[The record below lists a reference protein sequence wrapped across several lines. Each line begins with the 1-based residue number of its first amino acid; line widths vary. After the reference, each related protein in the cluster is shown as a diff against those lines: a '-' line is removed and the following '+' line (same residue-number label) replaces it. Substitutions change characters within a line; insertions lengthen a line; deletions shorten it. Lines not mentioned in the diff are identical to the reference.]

1 MPSVDKKLR
10 PNRVESAPPTS
21 EIGGV
26 LNGIFSI
33 DGMKPW
39 GHYVDQD
46 EYVPELVWPRS
57 VQVYEQMSTDTQLA
71 ALYQGTVLPI
81 RHFNWSLDPNEADDE
96 IVERIS
102 RDLNLPIQGDEQKD
116 QPRLR
121 QKNRFSF
128 HDHLRKAL
136 YAGKYGHYFFEQVG
150 EIGED
155 GFWSLRKLAE
165 RPPKTIQNIAVAPD
179 GGLVYIEQNINP
191 HNQTIRNMGQAP
203 QIPVDRLVAYVWE
216 QEGGDWVGRSWF
228 RECYKNWLIKDRLM
242 RVDATNHEKAGGI
255 IYGIAPQGA
264 TPAEQKRIAEL
275 AQQAKVGMDS
285 GAGLPAGTDL
295 EILRAAGTDV
305 VGSMRYHDEAM
316 ARRFLLMILQ
326 LGQTQTGSRALGSTF
341 VDFFGD
347 GITAIADWFVDTF
360 CEHVIEDHVDWNW
373 GPEVEPVPR
382 LHFEFDPELVVN
394 DLALMLREGL
404 IVADDELEEEV
415 RRELGL
421 PRKGE
426 PRQSVEEKA
435 LELKQ
440 QMDSQDS
447 QSPPSGQAKPAS
459 PTKAESARAGSV
471 EGAPSRHPARVINR
485 PRRRSR

>member
-10 PNRVESAPPTS
+10 PNRVESAPPTT

-33 DGMKPW
+33 DGMKSW

-46 EYVPELVWPRS
+46 EYVPELVWPNS

-71 ALYQGTVLPI
+71 ALYAGTVLPI
-81 RHFNWSLDPNEADDE
+81 RHFNWMLDPNEADDE
-96 IVERIS
+96 IVERVA
-102 RDLNLPIQGDEQKD
+102 RDLNLPISGEDSKK
-116 QPRLR
+116 QPTLR

-128 HDHLRKAL
+128 HNHLRKAM
-136 YAGKYGHYFFEQVG
+136 YAGKFGHYYFEQVG
-150 EIGED
+150 EIVED

-191 HNQTIRNMGQAP
+191 HNTTIRNLGEAP
-203 QIPVDRLVAYVWE
+203 KIPVDRLVAYVWD
-216 QEGGDWVGRSWF
+216 QEGGDWTGRSWF

-264 TPAEQKRIAEL
+264 TPAEQKRIAQL

-295 EILRAAGTDV
+295 EVLRAAGSDV

-316 ARRFLLMILQ
+316 ARRFLLMVLQ
-326 LGQTQTGSRALGSTF
+326 LGQTQTGSRALGGTF
-341 VDFFGD
+341 VDFFAQGL
-347 GITAIADWFVDTF
+347 ITIADWFVDTF
-360 CEHVIEDHVDWNW
+360 CEHVIEDYVDWNW
-373 GPEVEPVPR
+373 GPEIEPVPR
-382 LHFEFDPELVVN
+382 VMYEFDPELVVEN
-394 DLALMLREGL
+394 LALMLREGL

-440 QMDSQDS
+440 QMDSQ
-447 QSPPSGQAKPAS
+447 SPPSGQATPAS
-459 PTKAESARAGSV
+459 TTKAEARTGSA
-471 EGAPSRHPARVINR
+471 EGAPSQHPVRAIGNR
-485 PRRRSR
+485 MRRRSR